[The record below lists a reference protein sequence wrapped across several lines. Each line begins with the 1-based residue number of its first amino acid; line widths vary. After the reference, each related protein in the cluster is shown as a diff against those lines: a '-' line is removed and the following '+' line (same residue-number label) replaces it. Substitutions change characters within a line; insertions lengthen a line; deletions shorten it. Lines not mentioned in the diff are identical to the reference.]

1 MITAIALDDEL
12 PALEVLEAFCNQ
24 SKEVNLVKFFTKTQ
38 DARFYLEEYPVD
50 LLFLDINMPSVSGID
65 FYTSI
70 SQQTT
75 VIFTTAYSEY
85 AAESYELNAVDYLMK
100 PFSYDRFLKAID
112 KVKKLNQIQ
121 KADKQNYILF
131 RVDYG
136 LTKVL
141 LPDILYIEGL
151 DNYLKVHIKNQKTLV
166 VRMTMKSLSEKLPT
180 TDFCRVHRS
189 YIISIPNM
197 ESYRNKIIYIN
208 DNEIPLGTSYEA
220 EFLQILNNNKTN

>member
-1 MITAIALDDEL
+1 MILAIALDDEL
-12 PALEVLEAFCNQ
+12 PALEVLDAFCKQ

-38 DARFYLEEYPVD
+38 DARFYLEEFPVD
-50 LLFLDINMPSVSGID
+50 LIFLDINMPSVSGID
-65 FYTSI
+65 FYKSI

-75 VIFTTAYSEY
+75 VIFTTAYAEY

-112 KVKKLNQIQ
+112 KVKKLSKIQ
-121 KADKQNYILF
+121 QTNTQNYILF

-141 LPDILYIEGL
+141 LSEILFIEGL
-151 DNYLKVHIKNQKTLV
+151 DNYLKVYIRDQKTLV
-166 VRMTMKSLSEKLPT
+166 VRMTMKSLLEKLPT

-189 YIISIPNM
+189 YIISIVNM
-197 ESYRNKIIYIN
+197 DSYRNKIIYIN
-208 DNEIPLGTSYEA
+208 NNEIPLGTSYEND
-220 EFLQILNNNKTN
+220 FLQILNL

>member
-65 FYTSI
+65 FYKSI
-70 SQQTT
+70 SQETT

-100 PFSYDRFLKAID
+100 PFSYDRFLKAVD
-112 KVKKLNQIQ
+112 KVKKLHQIQ
-121 KADKQNYILF
+121 KGDKQNYILF

-141 LPDILYIEGL
+141 FSDIIFVESL
-151 DNYLKVHIKNQKTLV
+151 DNYLKIHIKSQKALV
-166 VRMTMKSLSEKLPT
+166 VRMTMKTLLEKLSPVE
-180 TDFCRVHRS
+180 FCRVHRS
-189 YIISIPNM
+189 YIISLSYVQ
-197 ESYRNKIIYIN
+197 SYRNKIIKIN
-208 DNEIPLGTSYEA
+208 DQDIPLGNNYEIY
-220 EFLQILNNNKTN
+220 FLQRFNNFSK

>member
-24 SKEVNLVKFFTKTQ
+24 SKEVNLIKFFTKTQ
-38 DARFYLEEYPVD
+38 DARFYLEEYPID

-65 FYTSI
+65 FYKSI

-75 VIFTTAYSEY
+75 VIFTTAYAEY

-141 LPDILYIEGL
+141 LSDILYIEGL

-166 VRMTMKSLSEKLPT
+166 VRMTMKMLLEKLPSQE
-180 TDFCRVHRS
+180 FCRVHRS
-189 YIISIPNM
+189 YIVSLSYVQ
-197 ESYRNKIIYIN
+197 SYRNKIIKIN
-208 DNEIPLGTSYEA
+208 DQDIPLGNNYETD
-220 EFLQILNNNKTN
+220 FLQIFNDLSQ